1 MLDSGKYYVGD
12 LSAVL
17 SETEVKHLEQFPN
30 GYCSLPD
37 GKTVWKHNV
46 DNGIYRT
53 SYGNVLSVSIGV
65 IGVVP
70 FRQEFER
77 DKTYIS
83 NINRFG
89 MSVISFNDK
98 VDIKEINGDIS
109 IVGSNLNLTI
119 DTNNDGYFGGELYT
133 QITPEVSPE
142 S

>member
-1 MLDSGKYYVGD
+1 M
-12 LSAVL
+12 
-17 SETEVKHLEQFPN
+17 T
-30 GYCSLPD
+30 
-37 GKTVWKHNV
+37 
-46 DNGIYRT
+46 II
-53 SYGNVLSVSIGV
+53 SVIGV